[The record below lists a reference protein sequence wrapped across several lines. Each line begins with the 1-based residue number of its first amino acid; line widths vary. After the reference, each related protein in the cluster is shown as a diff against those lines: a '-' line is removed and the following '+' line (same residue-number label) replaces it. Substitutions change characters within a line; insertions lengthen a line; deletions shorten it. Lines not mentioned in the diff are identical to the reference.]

1 MAPGGALEPLVKEML
16 YLAVSTTNGCEYC
29 IRSHTAAAREAG
41 MSEAM
46 LGELMAVVGMA
57 NETNRLANGYQ
68 VEVDAQFMDAL
79 VVGRPVSDG
88 FHLKLNCER
97 EMRTGRRGIASWTVK
112 KNLRSLATALRN
124 TMCRWAISS
133 LATCAS
139 RLPMCRAGN
148 GCYKA

>member
-1 MAPGGALEPLVKEML
+1 MNEDSYSELDLIARCGKVVKRL
-16 YLAVSTTNGCEYC
+16 LSGRGRRAV
-29 IRSHTAAAREAG
+29 H
-41 MSEAM
+41 
-46 LGELMAVVGMA
+46 
-57 NETNRLANGYQ
+57 
-68 VEVDAQFMDAL
+68 DAL
-79 VVGRPVSDG
+79 VLWRPVSDG
-88 FHLKLNCER
+88 FHLKLICER

-112 KNLRSLATALRN
+112 KNLRSLAIALHN